1 MLIKLSP
8 QASDYE
14 TRISVDGDLLTV
26 DGITYDLS
34 PIPEGGVVEAETPSL
49 GEIKRVDG
57 KVHITL
63 LYKYNSND
71 CTLAQRFPAPIELEG
86 EMLRD
91 MLEVENVQN

>member
-14 TRISVDGDLLTV
+14 TQISVNGDLLTV
-26 DGITYDLS
+26 DGTTYDLS
-34 PIPEGGVVEAETPSL
+34 PIPEGGVVEAGTPAL
-49 GEIKRVDG
+49 GKIKRVEG
-57 KVHITL
+57 MIHITL
-63 LYKYNSND
+63 LYKYNSKD

-86 EMLRD
+86 SLNRD

>member
-14 TRISVDGDLLTV
+14 TQISVNGDLLTV
-26 DGITYDLS
+26 DGTTYDLS
-34 PIPEGGVVEAETPSL
+34 PIPDGGEVGAEEPAI
-49 GEIKRVDG
+49 GKIKRVDG

-63 LYKYNSND
+63 LYRYNSKD

-86 EMLRD
+86 EMQRD
-91 MLEVENVQN
+91 MLEVINVQN